1 MKKLPG
7 IIILFLS
14 LCIVMPSRAQSAAGA
29 LIKTTT
35 KEAREKIKEVT
46 QAKTTAKKAAADAT
60 VKTGKAQQWGT
71 TAKQDNGNSKTQ
83 QIIPVHPAPIDPV
96 LLPRKHVFP
105 VDTIG
110 T

>member
-7 IIILFLS
+7 IIVLFLS
-14 LCIVMPSRAQSAAGA
+14 LCIVMPSKAQSAAGA

-46 QAKTTAKKAAADAT
+46 QAKTTAKKPASTAT
-60 VKTGKAQQWGT
+60 VKTVKTQQWG
-71 TAKQDNGNSKTQ
+71 AAARQDNGNTKTQ
-83 QIIPVHPAPIDPV
+83 IIVPTRPAPVDPV
-96 LLPRKHVFP
+96 LLPRRHAPP